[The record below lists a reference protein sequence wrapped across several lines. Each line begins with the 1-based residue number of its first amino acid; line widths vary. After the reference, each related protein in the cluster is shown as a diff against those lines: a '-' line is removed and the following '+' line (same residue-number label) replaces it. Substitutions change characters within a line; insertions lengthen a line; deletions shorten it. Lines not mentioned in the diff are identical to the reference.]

1 MSARPIPKVPGL
13 PLLGSLL
20 KLTREPVR
28 FFVDCYRKHGPV
40 CEIKVLDQRYVLV
53 AGVEAAN
60 LLGSR
65 VGKDS
70 LRSRQF
76 WEGLVKEYGAD
87 RALVTE
93 DGESHKELRDIMR
106 RGYSKESI
114 KGRYDFFVRTV
125 DEIYARDFKPGARV
139 PVVQAMQYMAVGTL
153 GPLLTGVAPVEYIRD
168 IRVAILYILNVLVT
182 RQRPKFFLWAPEYRR
197 AKARVVELGH
207 RMIAEGR
214 KRVGTLRDDE
224 MNLIDDI
231 MAAAAR
237 KPGMLPTNDL
247 IVATTGPYVAGL
259 DTVANTTA
267 VTIYMVLKHPEVRAR
282 IEREVDALFSQW
294 PIPEEEVMARLPA
307 LNGAIMESMR
317 LYPIAVAQIR
327 TVVQD
332 FEFQGYSFKKGDML
346 YVSSVVPHFMDEYFP
361 SAGSFDID
369 RYQPPRSEHMKPG
382 AYSPY
387 GRGPHTC
394 LGKSL
399 AEVQLALAMARLF
412 YQYDLELDPPNYLL
426 QTKVAPTPGPAMSF
440 KVRVKGLRRQAA
452 RSGAGLRGVPLRAG
466 VPPAP

>member
-1 MSARPIPKVPGL
+1 MSAVLTPAAPPKAIPKVPGL

-20 KLTREPVR
+20 KVISDPVK
-28 FFVDCYRKHGPV
+28 FFVQCYRTYGPV
-40 CEIKVLDQRYVLV
+40 CEIRILGMRYLLLG
-53 AGVEAAN
+53 GVEAAN

-70 LRSRQF
+70 LRSKQF
-76 WEGLVKEYGAD
+76 WEGLIKEYGAT

-114 KGRYDFFVRTV
+114 KGRYNECVRNL
-125 DEIYARDFKPGARV
+125 DEIYARDFEPGQRV
-139 PVVQAMQYMAVGTL
+139 PVVQAMQFMAVGFL
-153 GPLLTGVAPVEYIRD
+153 GPLLTNATPVEYIRD
-168 IRVAILYILNVLVT
+168 IRTTILYILNVLIT
-182 RQRPKFFLWAPEYRR
+182 RQRPRFFLWAPEYRR
-197 AKARVVELGH
+197 AKARVVELGR
-207 RMIAEGR
+207 RMIAEAEQ
-214 KRVGTLRDDE
+214 RVGTVKDEE

-231 MAAAAR
+231 MAAQAR
-237 KPGMLPTNDL
+237 NPKLMTQNDL
-247 IVATTGPYVAGL
+247 IVAVTGPYVAGL

-282 IEREVDALFSQW
+282 IEKEVDALFDAG
-294 PIPEEEVMARLPA
+294 PIVEEELLDRLPA

-332 FEFQGYSFKKGDML
+332 FEFQGYAIRKGDML
-346 YVSSVVPHFMDEYFP
+346 YVSSVVPHFMDEFYP
-361 SAGSFDID
+361 NADKFDVD
-369 RYQPPRSEHMKPG
+369 RYEKPRAEHMQPG
-382 AYSPY
+382 AWSPY

-399 AEVQLALAMARLF
+399 AEVQLALSMARLF
-412 YQYDLELDPPNYLL
+412 YKYDLELDPPGYTLK
-426 QTKVAPTPGPAMSF
+426 TKVAPTPGPAMDF
-440 KVRVKGLRRQAA
+440 KVRVRGLRH
-452 RSGAGLRGVPLRAG
+452 
-466 VPPAP
+466 

>member
-1 MSARPIPKVPGL
+1 MSAVPATKPIPKVPGL

-20 KLTREPVR
+20 KLTSEPVG
-28 FFVDCYRKHGPV
+28 FFVDCYRKYGPV
-40 CEIKVLDQRYVLV
+40 CEIRILNQRYILV
-53 AGVEAAN
+53 AGIEAAH

-70 LRSRQF
+70 LRSKQF
-76 WEGLVKEYGAD
+76 WEGLIKEYGAT

-114 KGRYDFFVRTV
+114 KGRYNECVQNL
-125 DEIYARDFKPGARV
+125 DEIYARDFKPGTRV
-139 PVVQAMQYMAVGTL
+139 PVVQAMQYMAVGFL
-153 GPLLTGVAPVEYIRD
+153 GPLLTGSAPVEYIRD
-168 IRVAILYILNVLVT
+168 IRIAILYILNVLIT

-197 AKARVVELGH
+197 AKARVIELGH
-207 RMIAEGR
+207 RMIAEGK
-214 KRVGTLRDDE
+214 KRVGNVPDDQ

-231 MAAAAR
+231 MAATMR
-237 KPGMLPTNDL
+237 KPDMLTTGDL

-282 IEREVDALFSQW
+282 IEKEVDALFADW
-294 PIPEEEVMARLPA
+294 PIPEEELLPRLPA

-317 LYPIAVAQIR
+317 LYPIAIAQIR

-332 FEFQGYSFKKGDML
+332 FEHQGYPIKKGDML
-346 YVSSVVPHFMDEYFP
+346 YVSSVVPHFMDEHYP
-361 SAGSFDID
+361 NAMSFDID

-399 AEVQLALAMARLF
+399 AEIQLALAMARLF
-412 YQYDLELDPPNYLL
+412 YKYDLELDPPNYQLK
-426 QTKVAPTPGPAMSF
+426 TKLAPTPGPAMSF
-440 KVRVKGLRRQAA
+440 KVRVRGLRH
-452 RSGAGLRGVPLRAG
+452 
-466 VPPAP
+466 

>member
-1 MSARPIPKVPGL
+1 MSAVLEPAAGPKAIPKVPGA

-20 KLTREPVR
+20 PIISNPVR
-28 FFVDCYRKHGPV
+28 FFVDCYRKYGPV
-40 CEIKVLDQRYVLV
+40 SEIKVLNQRYLLL

-76 WEGLVKEYGAD
+76 WEGLIKEYGAT

-114 KGRYDFFVRTV
+114 KGRYNEFVGIL
-125 DEIYARDFKPGARV
+125 DEIYARDFKPGTRV
-139 PVVQAMQYMAVGTL
+139 PVVQAMQYMAVGFL
-153 GPLLTGVAPVEYIRD
+153 GPLLTDATPVEYIRD
-168 IRVAILYILNVLVT
+168 IRTTILYILNVLIT
-182 RQRPKFFLWAPEYRR
+182 RQRPRFFLWAPEYRR
-197 AKARVVELGH
+197 AKARVIELGEQ
-207 RMIAEGR
+207 MIERAR

-224 MNLIDDI
+224 MNLVDDI
-231 MAAAAR
+231 VAAVSR
-237 KPGMLPTNDL
+237 KPDMLTHNDL
-247 IVATTGPYVAGL
+247 IVAVTGPYVAGL

-267 VTIYMVLKHPEVRAR
+267 VTIYMVLKHPEIRAR
-282 IEREVDALFSQW
+282 IEKEVDALFDAG
-294 PIPEEEVMARLPA
+294 PIVEEELMSRLPA

-332 FEFQGYSFKKGDML
+332 FEFQSYSIKKGDML
-346 YVSSVVPHFMDEYFP
+346 YVSSVVPHFMDEHYP
-361 SAGSFDID
+361 NAEKFDID
-369 RYQPPRSEHMKPG
+369 RYEKPRAEHMQPG
-382 AYSPY
+382 AFSPY

-399 AEVQLALAMARLF
+399 AEVQLALSMARLF
-412 YQYDLELDPPNYLL
+412 YKYDLALDPPDYQLK
-426 QTKVAPTPGPAMSF
+426 TKVAPTPGPAMDF
-440 KVRVKGLRRQAA
+440 RVRV
-452 RSGAGLRGVPLRAG
+452 RGFRH
-466 VPPAP
+466 